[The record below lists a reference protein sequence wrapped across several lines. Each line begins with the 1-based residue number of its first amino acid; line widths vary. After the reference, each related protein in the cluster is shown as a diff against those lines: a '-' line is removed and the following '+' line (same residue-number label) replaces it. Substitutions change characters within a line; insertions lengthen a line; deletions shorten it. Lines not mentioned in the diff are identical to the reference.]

1 MATVG
6 AMSVDM
12 FMNNKHYL
20 AGVSAATSATKRME
34 SEISSSISKINA
46 KQLKSVTNNLLGNF
60 GVIGMFQAGLDMST
74 ELVKGFNSGAIKGFG
89 DAMDFIGNTF
99 VEFIRK
105 LPVAGAALGFGEAL
119 GQSMFGDAQKEIDET
134 ILKMKKLDA
143 AMKIIQAPNI
153 TINSTL
159 AAMQSKVTNFG
170 ESDKEKERRLF
181 IEKIQKEQDAAN
193 KQESI
198 QRLGNVPKEFITEK
212 VNVANKKGNFEE
224 IELSKKNLEY
234 EKQMVEYT
242 ARQAVIQ
249 KEITDNSNKKIN
261 DATIA
266 FDKAAA
272 EYEALEDQK
281 KLNEELAKLFKDI
294 AEAKKKAAADAA
306 KAIAEQIKQER
317 NQARERLKQQKANAF
332 NEAIDAY
339 EALTA
344 AENEYDAKVEKI
356 KKDSGNLAGSVGL
369 NTAIGTVKVAAVVDF
384 GVQKQIDLAAQMLKE
399 AQENNEYM
407 QSINA
412 SVRAIASIP

>member
-60 GVIGMFQAGLDMST
+60 GVIGMFQAGANMAT
-74 ELVKGFNSGAIKGFG
+74 ELVKGFNSEAIKGFG
-89 DAMDFIGNTF
+89 DAMSVLGNTL
-99 VEFIRK
+99 VSAIK
-105 LPVAGAALGFGEAL
+105 ALPIAGAFLQLGEEIGK
-119 GQSMFGDAQKEIDET
+119 GVFGDAQKEIDET
-134 ILKMKKLDA
+134 ILAMQKLDA

-159 AAMQSKVTNFG
+159 ADMQSKVTNFG

-181 IEKIQKEQDAAN
+181 IEDIKKKQDAAN

-198 QRLGNVPKEFITEK
+198 QRLGNVPKEF
-212 VNVANKKGNFEE
+212 NVFKTKSKNADGTTDV
-224 IELSKKNLEY
+224 IETKRKNLEY
-234 EKQMVEYT
+234 DKQIVDYT

-249 KEITDNSNKKIN
+249 KEITDAGNKKIN
-261 DATIA
+261 DATIS

-272 EYEALEDQK
+272 ELQVLEDQK

>member
-34 SEISSSISKINA
+34 SEISSSVSKINA

-60 GVIGMFQAGLDMST
+60 GVIGMFQAGANMAT
-74 ELVKGFNSGAIKGFG
+74 ELVKGFNSEAIKGFG
-89 DAMDFIGNTF
+89 DAMSVLGNTL
-99 VEFIRK
+99 VSAIK
-105 LPVAGAALGFGEAL
+105 ALPIAGAFLQLGEEIGK
-119 GQSMFGDAQKEIDET
+119 GVFGDAQREIDET

-143 AMKIIQAPNI
+143 AMEVINKPYR
-153 TINSTL
+153 TIESML
-159 AAMQSKVTNFG
+159 GEMRSDVANFG
-170 ESDKEKERRLF
+170 ESDQEKKRRLT
-181 IEKIQKEQDAAN
+181 IERIQKEQAASYT
-193 KQESI
+193 QTQFE
-198 QRLGNVPKEFITEK
+198 QRQFEPKEFTTEK
-212 VNVANKKGNFEE
+212 VKVVGDQGGTRE
-224 IELSKKNLEY
+224 IEVQKKNLNYKKDMEAFDARMVIAGEELYANQKKQLETAMKEY
-234 EKQMVEYT
+234 DVLEAK
-242 ARQAVIQ
+242 
-249 KEITDNSNKKIN
+249 KEVLERNKKI
-261 DATIA
+261 D
-266 FDKAAA
+266 
-272 EYEALEDQK
+272 
-281 KLNEELAKLFKDI
+281 EELAQQLKDI
-294 AEAKKKAAADAA
+294 AEETKKYYEDQA
-306 KAIAEQIKQER
+306 KAIAEQIQQEK
-317 NQARERLKQQKANAF
+317 NLTRERLKQQKANAF

>member
-34 SEISSSISKINA
+34 SEISSSIAKINA
-46 KQLKSVTNNLLGNF
+46 KQMKSVTNNLLGNF
-60 GVIGMFQAGLDMST
+60 GVIGMFQAGANMAT
-74 ELVKGFNSGAIKGFG
+74 ELVKGFNSESIKGFG
-89 DAMDFIGNTF
+89 DAIDMIGNT
-99 VEFIRK
+99 VVKFIRA
-105 LPVAGAALGFGEAL
+105 LPVAGAFLELGEAISK
-119 GQSMFGDAQKEIDET
+119 GMFGDAQKEIDKT
-134 ILKMKKLDA
+134 ILAMQKLDA

-181 IEKIQKEQDAAN
+181 IERIQKEQAEAN

-198 QRLGNVPKEFITEK
+198 QRLGNVPKEFNVTERK
-212 VNVANKKGNFEE
+212 VLNSQGLTETHEFK
-224 IELSKKNLEY
+224 KKNLEY
-234 EKQMVEYT
+234 DKQMVEYT

-249 KEITDNSNKKIN
+249 KEIVDKGKDKIN

-272 EYEALEDQK
+272 ELQVLEDQK
-281 KLNEELAKLFKDI
+281 KLNEEMAKLFKDI

-317 NQARERLKQQKANAF
+317 NQARERLKQQKASAF

-399 AQENNEYM
+399 AKENNEYM

>member
-34 SEISSSISKINA
+34 SEISSSIAKINA
-46 KQLKSVTNNLLGNF
+46 KQMKSVTNNLLGNF
-60 GVIGMFQAGLDMST
+60 GVIGMFQAGANMAT
-74 ELVKGFNSGAIKGFG
+74 ELVKGFNSEAIKGFG
-89 DAMDFIGNTF
+89 DAMGVLGNTL
-99 VEFIRK
+99 VSAIK
-105 LPVAGAALGFGEAL
+105 ALPIAGAFLQLGEEIGK
-119 GQSMFGDAQKEIDET
+119 SVFGDAQKEIDKT
-134 ILKMKKLDA
+134 ILAMNKLDA

-181 IEKIQKEQDAAN
+181 IEDIKNKQAAAN

-198 QRLGNVPKEFITEK
+198 QRIGNMPQQFTIEKTQVALQKGGTKEVERR
-212 VNVANKKGNFEE
+212 
-224 IELSKKNLEY
+224 IENLNY

-249 KEITDNSNKKIN
+249 KEIVDKGKDKIN

-272 EYEALEDQK
+272 ELQVLEDQK
-281 KLNEELAKLFKDI
+281 KLNEEMAKLFKDI

-399 AQENNEYM
+399 AKENNEYM

>member
-34 SEISSSISKINA
+34 SEISSSIAKINA
-46 KQLKSVTNNLLGNF
+46 KQMKSVTNNLLGNF
-60 GVIGMFQAGLDMST
+60 GVVGMFQAGANMAT
-74 ELVKGFNSGAIKGFG
+74 ELVKGFNSESIKGFG
-89 DAMDFIGNTF
+89 DAMSVLGNTL
-99 VEFIRK
+99 VSAIK
-105 LPVAGAALGFGEAL
+105 ALPIAGAFLQLGEEIGK
-119 GQSMFGDAQKEIDET
+119 SVFGDAQKEIDKT
-134 ILKMKKLDA
+134 ILAMQKLDA

-181 IEKIQKEQDAAN
+181 IEDIKNKQDAAN

-198 QRLGNVPKEFITEK
+198 QRLGNMPQQFTIEK
-212 VNVANKKGNFEE
+212 RQVALQKGGTREVE
-224 IELSKKNLEY
+224 TIIQNLEY
-234 EKQMVEYT
+234 EKQIVEYT

-249 KEITDNSNKKIN
+249 KEIADKGKDKIN

-272 EYEALEDQK
+272 ELQVLEDQK
-281 KLNEELAKLFKDI
+281 KLNEEMAQLFKDI

-306 KAIAEQIKQER
+306 KALAEQIKQEK
-317 NQARERLKQQKANAF
+317 NLAREQLKQQKANAF

-399 AQENNEYM
+399 AKENNEYM

>member
-34 SEISSSISKINA
+34 SEISSSIAKINA
-46 KQLKSVTNNLLGNF
+46 KQMKSVTNNLLGNF
-60 GVIGMFQAGLDMST
+60 GVVGMFQAGANMAT
-74 ELVKGFNSGAIKGFG
+74 ELVKGFNSEAIKGFG
-89 DAMDFIGNTF
+89 DAMNVLGNTL
-99 VEFIRK
+99 VSAIK
-105 LPVAGAALGFGEAL
+105 ALPIAGAFLQLGEEIGK
-119 GQSMFGDAQKEIDET
+119 SVFGDAQKQIDET
-134 ILKMKKLDA
+134 ILKMQKLDA

-181 IEKIQKEQDAAN
+181 IERIQKEQAEAN

-198 QRLGNVPKEFITEK
+198 QRLGNVPKEFNVTERK
-212 VNVANKKGNFEE
+212 VLNSQGLTETHEFK
-224 IELSKKNLEY
+224 KKNLEY
-234 EKQMVEYT
+234 DKQMVEYT

-249 KEITDNSNKKIN
+249 KEIVDKGKDKIN

-272 EYEALEDQK
+272 ELQVLEDQK
-281 KLNEELAKLFKDI
+281 KLNEEMAKLFKDI

-317 NQARERLKQQKANAF
+317 NQAREQLKQQKANAF

-356 KKDSGNLAGSVGL
+356 KKDSGNVSSSVGL

-399 AQENNEYM
+399 AKENNEYM

>member
-34 SEISSSISKINA
+34 SEISSSIAKINA
-46 KQLKSVTNNLLGNF
+46 KQMKSVTNNLLGNF
-60 GVIGMFQAGLDMST
+60 GVIGMFQAGANMAT
-74 ELVKGFNSGAIKGFG
+74 ELVKGFNSEAIKGFG
-89 DAMDFIGNTF
+89 DAMGVLGNTL
-99 VEFIRK
+99 ISAIK
-105 LPVAGAALGFGEAL
+105 ALPIAGAFLQLGEEIGK
-119 GQSMFGDAQKEIDET
+119 SVFGDAQKEIDKT
-134 ILKMKKLDA
+134 ILAMQKLDA

-181 IEKIQKEQDAAN
+181 IERIKKEQAAAN

-198 QRLGNVPKEFITEK
+198 QRIGNMPQQFTIEKTQVALQKGGTKEVERR
-212 VNVANKKGNFEE
+212 
-224 IELSKKNLEY
+224 IENLNY

-249 KEITDNSNKKIN
+249 KEIVDKGKDKIN

-272 EYEALEDQK
+272 ELQVLEDQK
-281 KLNEELAKLFKDI
+281 KLNEEMAKLFKDI

-317 NQARERLKQQKANAF
+317 NQARERLKQQKASAF

-356 KKDSGNLAGSVGL
+356 KKDSGNVSSSVGL

-399 AQENNEYM
+399 AKENNEYM

>member
-20 AGVSAATSATKRME
+20 AGVTAATSATKRME

-60 GVIGMFQAGLDMST
+60 GVIGMFQAGANMAT
-74 ELVKGFNSGAIKGFG
+74 ELVKGFNSEAIKGFG
-89 DAMDFIGNTF
+89 DAMGVLGNTL
-99 VEFIRK
+99 VSAIK
-105 LPVAGAALGFGEAL
+105 ALPIAGAFLQLGEEIGK
-119 GQSMFGDAQKEIDET
+119 SVFGDAQKEIDET
-134 ILKMKKLDA
+134 ILAMQKLDA

-181 IEKIQKEQDAAN
+181 IEDIKKKQDAAN

-198 QRLGNVPKEFITEK
+198 QRLVNVPKEFYVFKTK
-212 VNVANKKGNFEE
+212 SKNADGTTDV
-224 IELSKKNLEY
+224 IETKRKNLEY
-234 EKQMVEYT
+234 DKQIVEYT

-249 KEITDNSNKKIN
+249 KEIADNGNKKIN
-261 DATIA
+261 DATIS

-272 EYEALEDQK
+272 ELQVLEDQK

-344 AENEYDAKVEKI
+344 AENEYAAKVEKI
-356 KKDSGNLAGSVGL
+356 KKDSGNVSSTVGL

>member
-34 SEISSSISKINA
+34 SEISSSIAKINA
-46 KQLKSVTNNLLGNF
+46 KQMKSVTNNLLGNF
-60 GVIGMFQAGLDMST
+60 GVIGMFQAGANMAT
-74 ELVKGFNSGAIKGFG
+74 ELVKGFNSEAIKGFG
-89 DAMDFIGNTF
+89 DAMGVLGNTL
-99 VEFIRK
+99 VSAIK
-105 LPVAGAALGFGEAL
+105 ALPIAGAFLQLGEEIGK
-119 GQSMFGDAQKEIDET
+119 SVFGDAQKEIDKT
-134 ILKMKKLDA
+134 ILAMNKLDA

-181 IEKIQKEQDAAN
+181 IEDIKNKQAAAN

-198 QRLGNVPKEFITEK
+198 QRLGNIPQQFTIKKTQVALQKGGTKEVETR
-212 VNVANKKGNFEE
+212 
-224 IELSKKNLEY
+224 IENLNY
-234 EKQMVEYT
+234 EKQIAEYT

-249 KEITDNSNKKIN
+249 KEIVDKGKDKIN

-272 EYEALEDQK
+272 ELQVLEDQK
-281 KLNEELAKLFKDI
+281 KLNEEMAQLFKDI

-399 AQENNEYM
+399 AKENNEYM

>member
-34 SEISSSISKINA
+34 SEISSSIAKINA
-46 KQLKSVTNNLLGNF
+46 KQMKSVTNNLLGNF
-60 GVIGMFQAGLDMST
+60 GVVGMFQAGANMAT
-74 ELVKGFNSGAIKGFG
+74 ELVKGFNSEAIKGFG
-89 DAMDFIGNTF
+89 DAMNVLGNTL
-99 VEFIRK
+99 VSAIK
-105 LPVAGAALGFGEAL
+105 ALPIAGAFLQLGEEIGK
-119 GQSMFGDAQKEIDET
+119 SVFGDAQKQIDET
-134 ILKMKKLDA
+134 ILKMQKLDA

-181 IEKIQKEQDAAN
+181 IERIQKEQAEAN

-198 QRLGNVPKEFITEK
+198 QRLGNVPKEFNVTERK
-212 VNVANKKGNFEE
+212 VLNSQGLTETHEFK
-224 IELSKKNLEY
+224 KKNLEY
-234 EKQMVEYT
+234 DKQMVEYT

-249 KEITDNSNKKIN
+249 KEIVDKGKDKIN

-272 EYEALEDQK
+272 ELQVLEDQK
-281 KLNEELAKLFKDI
+281 KLNEEMAKLFKDI

-317 NQARERLKQQKANAF
+317 NQARERLKQQKASAF

-356 KKDSGNLAGSVGL
+356 KKDSGNVSSSVGL

-399 AQENNEYM
+399 AKENNEYM

>member
-34 SEISSSISKINA
+34 SEISSSIAKINA
-46 KQLKSVTNNLLGNF
+46 KQMKSVTNNLLGNF
-60 GVIGMFQAGLDMST
+60 GVVGMFQAGANMAT
-74 ELVKGFNSGAIKGFG
+74 ELVKGFNSESIKGFG
-89 DAMDFIGNTF
+89 DAIDMIGNT
-99 VEFIRK
+99 VVKFIRA
-105 LPVAGAALGFGEAL
+105 LPVAGAFLELGEAISK
-119 GQSMFGDAQKEIDET
+119 GMFGDAQKEIDKT
-134 ILKMKKLDA
+134 ILAMQKLDA

-181 IEKIQKEQDAAN
+181 IERIQKEQAEAN

-198 QRLGNVPKEFITEK
+198 QRLGNVPKEFNVTERK
-212 VNVANKKGNFEE
+212 VLNSQGLTETHEFK
-224 IELSKKNLEY
+224 KKNLEY
-234 EKQMVEYT
+234 DKQMVEYT

-249 KEITDNSNKKIN
+249 KEIVDKGKDKIN

-272 EYEALEDQK
+272 ELQVLEDQK
-281 KLNEELAKLFKDI
+281 KLNEEMAQLFKDI

-317 NQARERLKQQKANAF
+317 NQARERLKQQKASAF

-356 KKDSGNLAGSVGL
+356 KKDSGNVSSSVGL

-399 AQENNEYM
+399 AKENNEYM

>member
-34 SEISSSISKINA
+34 SEISSSIAKINA
-46 KQLKSVTNNLLGNF
+46 KQMKSVTNNLLGNF
-60 GVIGMFQAGLDMST
+60 GVVGMFQAGANMAT
-74 ELVKGFNSGAIKGFG
+74 ELVKGFNSEAIKGFG
-89 DAMDFIGNTF
+89 DAMNVLGNTL
-99 VEFIRK
+99 VSAIK
-105 LPVAGAALGFGEAL
+105 ALPIAGAFLQLGEEIGK
-119 GQSMFGDAQKEIDET
+119 SVFGDAQKQIDET
-134 ILKMKKLDA
+134 ILKMQKLDA

-181 IEKIQKEQDAAN
+181 IERIKKEQAAAN

-198 QRLGNVPKEFITEK
+198 QRIGNMPQQFTIEKTQVALQKGGTKEVERR
-212 VNVANKKGNFEE
+212 
-224 IELSKKNLEY
+224 IENLNY

-249 KEITDNSNKKIN
+249 KEIVDKGKDKIN

-272 EYEALEDQK
+272 ELQVLEDQK
-281 KLNEELAKLFKDI
+281 KLNEEMAKLFKDI

-317 NQARERLKQQKANAF
+317 NQAREQLKQQKANAF

-356 KKDSGNLAGSVGL
+356 KKDSGNVSSSVGL

-399 AQENNEYM
+399 AKENNEYM

>member
-34 SEISSSISKINA
+34 SEISSSIAKINA
-46 KQLKSVTNNLLGNF
+46 KQMKSVTNNLLGNF
-60 GVIGMFQAGLDMST
+60 GVIGMFQAGANMAT
-74 ELVKGFNSGAIKGFG
+74 ELVKGFNSEAIKGFG
-89 DAMDFIGNTF
+89 DAMNVLGNTL
-99 VEFIRK
+99 VSAIK
-105 LPVAGAALGFGEAL
+105 ALPIAGAFLQLGEEIGK
-119 GQSMFGDAQKEIDET
+119 SVFGDAQKQIDET
-134 ILKMKKLDA
+134 ILKMQKLDA

-181 IEKIQKEQDAAN
+181 IERIQKEQAEAN

-198 QRLGNVPKEFITEK
+198 QRLGNVPKEFNVTERK
-212 VNVANKKGNFEE
+212 VLNSQGLTETHEFK
-224 IELSKKNLEY
+224 KKNLEY
-234 EKQMVEYT
+234 DKQMVEYT

-249 KEITDNSNKKIN
+249 KEIVDKGKDKIN

-272 EYEALEDQK
+272 ELQVLEDQK
-281 KLNEELAKLFKDI
+281 KLNEEMAKLFKDI

-317 NQARERLKQQKANAF
+317 NQAREQLKQQKANAF

-399 AQENNEYM
+399 AKENNEYM

>member
-34 SEISSSISKINA
+34 SEISSSIAKINA
-46 KQLKSVTNNLLGNF
+46 KQMKSVTNNLLGNF
-60 GVIGMFQAGLDMST
+60 GVVGMFQAGANMAT
-74 ELVKGFNSGAIKGFG
+74 ELVKGFNSEAIKGFG
-89 DAMDFIGNTF
+89 DAMNVLGNTL
-99 VEFIRK
+99 VSAIK
-105 LPVAGAALGFGEAL
+105 ALPIAGAFLQLGEEIGK
-119 GQSMFGDAQKEIDET
+119 SVFGDAQKQIDET
-134 ILKMKKLDA
+134 ILKMQKLDA

-181 IEKIQKEQDAAN
+181 IERIQKEQAEAN

-198 QRLGNVPKEFITEK
+198 QRLGNVPKEFNVTERK
-212 VNVANKKGNFEE
+212 VLNSQGLTETHAFK
-224 IELSKKNLEY
+224 KKNLEY
-234 EKQMVEYT
+234 DKQMVEYT

-249 KEITDNSNKKIN
+249 KEIVDKGKDKIN

-272 EYEALEDQK
+272 ELQVLEDQK
-281 KLNEELAKLFKDI
+281 KLNEEMAKLFKDI

-317 NQARERLKQQKANAF
+317 NQAREQLKQQKANAF

-356 KKDSGNLAGSVGL
+356 KKDSGNVSSSVGL

-399 AQENNEYM
+399 AKENNEYM

>member
-34 SEISSSISKINA
+34 SEISSSIAKINA
-46 KQLKSVTNNLLGNF
+46 KQMKSVTNNLLGNF
-60 GVIGMFQAGLDMST
+60 GVIGMFQAGANMAT
-74 ELVKGFNSGAIKGFG
+74 ELVKGFNSEAIKGFG
-89 DAMDFIGNTF
+89 DAMGVLGNTL
-99 VEFIRK
+99 ISAIK
-105 LPVAGAALGFGEAL
+105 ALPIAGAFLQLGEEIGK
-119 GQSMFGDAQKEIDET
+119 SVFGDAQKEIDKT
-134 ILKMKKLDA
+134 ILAMQKLDA

-181 IEKIQKEQDAAN
+181 IERIQKEQAEAN

-198 QRLGNVPKEFITEK
+198 QRLGNVPKEFNVTERK
-212 VNVANKKGNFEE
+212 VLNSQGLTETHEFK
-224 IELSKKNLEY
+224 KKNLEY
-234 EKQMVEYT
+234 DKQMVEYT

-249 KEITDNSNKKIN
+249 KEIVDKGKDKIN

-272 EYEALEDQK
+272 ELQVLEDQK
-281 KLNEELAKLFKDI
+281 KLNEEMAKLFKDI

-317 NQARERLKQQKANAF
+317 NLAREQLKQQKASAF

-356 KKDSGNLAGSVGL
+356 KKDSGNVSSSVGL

-399 AQENNEYM
+399 AKENNEYM